1 MRKYDLVIS
10 LGSNCHMASALKQ
23 MKITEKSYPFDWSD
37 CDGDASERL
46 LNKCNLIKNHFEN
59 AFNLGDFV
67 EYRCS
72 DPTMRGVKNSK
83 TGIHYTHDFPWEK
96 SVKDFF
102 PEFLEKHQRRV
113 NRLYDDV
120 EKANNVL
127 FLYQDYTGI
136 LPITAMKKAV
146 ALLKETFKGK
156 NITLAVL
163 IPVLSGNITDQPKL
177 NFNIDN
183 LIVLATHED
192 HNTTNPE
199 CDDFTK
205 KIISSVLDIDNY
217 SFLYDK
223 DIICSGLSYI
233 EPYCRWSDG
242 EIVFFRL
249 QTKLKEEN
257 VSVNIRVIA
266 YINNLIQTQ
275 KCKIICNGH
284 EISEMVFDKSDKQI
298 INLIVPNDNDG
309 NLDFV
314 FEFDNLKSPKELGLS
329 PDERKL
335 GLGFIDAVISG
346 E

>member
-59 AFNLGDFV
+59 AFNLEDFV

-120 EKANNVL
+120 ETSKSIL
-127 FLYQDYTGI
+127 FVFEDMSKL
-136 LPITAMKKAV
+136 LPIPTIKTAIKI
-146 ALLKETFKGK
+146 LKETFPTKDINLLVILPILKDEQYQEINLGVDGVFVVACSGSEK
-156 NITLAVL
+156 SYLTEVAFLKRLITQFFGLDYY
-163 IPVLSGNITDQPKL
+163 S
-177 NFNIDN
+177 FS
-183 LIVLATHED
+183 H
-192 HNTTNPE
+192 
-199 CDDFTK
+199 DD
-205 KIISSVLDIDNY
+205 KIIAI
-217 SFLYDK
+217 
-223 DIICSGLSYI
+223 GLSQI
-233 EPYCRWSDG
+233 EDFGRWSATDD
-242 EIVFFRL
+242 VFFRL
-249 QTKLKEEN
+249 YTKLKSEY
-257 VSVNIRVIA
+257 VSVAMNIMA
-266 YINNLIQTQ
+266 YVNDLQPTQ

-284 EISEMVFDKSDKQI
+284 EISEMVFDKSDKQT

-314 FEFDNLKSPKELGLS
+314 FEFDNPKSPKELGLS